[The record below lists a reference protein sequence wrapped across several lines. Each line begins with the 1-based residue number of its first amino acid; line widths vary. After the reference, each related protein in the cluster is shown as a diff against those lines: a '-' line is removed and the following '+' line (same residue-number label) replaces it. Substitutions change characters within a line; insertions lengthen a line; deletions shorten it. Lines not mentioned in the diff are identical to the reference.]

1 MLLTLVSRSIFL
13 LLILSSHRYET
24 DFCEDLRY
32 TCMPLNDNNFSP
44 TLPNQHTS
52 PAADESSAHS
62 PHLLP
67 QVGAASAAGVPGTSP
82 WAAFTSTAAAAHD
95 LGDAKG
101 GGIMRH
107 QWDRESG
114 VETPLEEGAP
124 FVQDIFPSAARRA
137 ERERSRATLRRE
149 REASER
155 LRRSVDF
162 RQKEKQ
168 ILDSVLG
175 LGVYDR
181 RIRPGGI
188 NSTGEKLELKG
199 FLL

>member
-1 MLLTLVSRSIFL
+1 MLVSAYVLVKYEYFSPPLPNPQIS
-13 LLILSSHRYET
+13 LSS
-24 DFCEDLRY
+24 DD
-32 TCMPLNDNNFSP
+32 D
-44 TLPNQHTS
+44 
-52 PAADESSAHS
+52 PAHNG
-62 PHLLP
+62 PRLLP
-67 QVGAASAAGVPGTSP
+67 QVGVASAGVPGTSP
-82 WAAFTSTAAAAHD
+82 WAAFTSTHD
-95 LGDAKG
+95 LGDVRG

-107 QWDRESG
+107 QWDREQG
-114 VETPLEEGAP
+114 ADAPLEGAP
-124 FVQDIFPSAARRA
+124 FVQDIFPTAARRA

-188 NSTGEKLELKG
+188 NSTGESLFSDLDPLGRSFVRGAKRLTAIALIAIFG
-199 FLL
+199 SHC